1 MKGIVYNVQRFSV
14 HDGPGIRTLVF
25 LKGCPLHCRWCA
37 NPESQSAQ
45 PQIAYNDSK
54 CIGAECL
61 LCQRVC
67 ANRAIFYPGA
77 GAVEVQHNRCNN
89 CLKCSM
95 ICPAKAITTY
105 GEYKTVKEVVDD
117 VEKDMAFYQNSKGG
131 MTLSGGEP
139 LAQAEF
145 TREHL
150 KEEKKRRIH
159 TAVETCGYYPD
170 WEQVK
175 DIFAYVDYVL
185 YDVKSMNTLKHKAY
199 TGVDNEIILKN
210 LQALRKEYPTKPIR
224 VRTPLVPGFNDTD
237 EEVLAIADFVHS
249 LPQMEYEV
257 LKYHRFGINKYT
269 YIGREYPMDT
279 TVDMPEERFAHFKK
293 LVGQE

>member
-1 MKGIVYNVQRFSV
+1 M
-14 HDGPGIRTLVF
+14 
-25 LKGCPLHCRWCA
+25 
-37 NPESQSAQ
+37 
-45 PQIAYNDSK
+45 
-54 CIGAECL
+54 
-61 LCQRVC
+61 
-67 ANRAIFYPGA
+67 
-77 GAVEVQHNRCNN
+77 
-89 CLKCSM
+89 
-95 ICPAKAITTY
+95 
-105 GEYKTVKEVVDD
+105 
-117 VEKDMAFYQNSKGG
+117 
-131 MTLSGGEP
+131 
-139 LAQAEF
+139 
-145 TREHL
+145 
-150 KEEKKRRIH
+150 
-159 TAVETCGYYPD
+159 
-170 WEQVK
+170 
-175 DIFAYVDYVL
+175 DYVL

-199 TGVDNEIILKN
+199 TGVDNEIILRN